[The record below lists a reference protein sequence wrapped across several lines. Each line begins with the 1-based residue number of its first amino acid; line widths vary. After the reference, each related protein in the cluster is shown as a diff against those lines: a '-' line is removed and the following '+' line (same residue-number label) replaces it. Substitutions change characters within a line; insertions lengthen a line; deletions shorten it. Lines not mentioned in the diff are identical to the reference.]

1 MPQSKYLYQH
11 GSFQWFMENFQTAKM
26 TANHKRTVLSIRDKI
41 TTCECLDN
49 GSSKSKI
56 TCEYKITV
64 FIYFM
69 YICLIIQTFWLS
81 E

>member
-69 YICLIIQTFWLS
+69 YICLIIQTF
-81 E
+81 